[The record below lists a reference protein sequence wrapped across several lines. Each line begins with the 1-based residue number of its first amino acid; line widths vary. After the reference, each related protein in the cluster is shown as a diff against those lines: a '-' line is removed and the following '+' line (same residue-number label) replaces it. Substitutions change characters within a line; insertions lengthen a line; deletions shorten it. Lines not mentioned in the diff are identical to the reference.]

1 MNKVAFN
8 VIVENDTKQDL
19 TMVSRNLGARYPG
32 VKFIM
37 VDAGHSDMDDS
48 SITIYGENL
57 LNADEEARF
66 VKSMIHSVQ
75 GDARKTLTPNKTFK
89 LLDYSVHDMKN
100 LVSKRK
106 IEGAKV
112 KVHSRNWGKQGN
124 PLKK

>member
-1 MNKVAFN
+1 MLFR
-8 VIVENDTKQDL
+8 
-19 TMVSRNLGARYPG
+19 S

-37 VDAGHSDMDDS
+37 VDAWHSDMDDS

-89 LLDYSVHDMKN
+89 ILDYSVHDMKN
-100 LVSKRK
+100 LVTKRK
-106 IEGAKV
+106 LEGAKV